1 MKSMLDSQAI
11 AIPCPNCGHKL
22 SQTIGK
28 LKTNPELTCPKCSNR
43 FKVDATD
50 MRREVAK
57 VEKSLADLQRT
68 LGKLGK

>member
-1 MKSMLDSQAI
+1 MTSMLDSQAI

-28 LKTNPELTCPKCSNR
+28 LKANPELSCTKCSTR

-50 MRREVAK
+50 MGREIAK
-57 VEKSLADLQRT
+57 VEKALTDLQRT

>member
-1 MKSMLDSQAI
+1 MNSVLDSQAI
-11 AIPCPNCGHKL
+11 AIPCPQCGHKL

-28 LKTNPELTCPKCSNR
+28 LKTKPDLTCPRCSTR

-57 VEKSLADLQRT
+57 VEKTLADLQRT
-68 LGKLGK
+68 LSRLGK

>member
-11 AIPCPNCGHKL
+11 TIPCPNCGHQL

-28 LKTNPELTCPKCSNR
+28 LKTDPELTCTKCSTR

-50 MRREVAK
+50 MRREIAK
-57 VEKSLADLQRT
+57 VENALANLRRT
-68 LGKLGK
+68 LGKVGK